1 MWSEQLWQSTK
12 IVMHDLLQSKHKIL
26 FVCTGNICRSPS
38 AEGVFRKMIEEHK
51 SYDSSIYIDSCG
63 THSYHIGESPD
74 GRAQHAASNRGIDIS
89 KQKARQIEAD
99 DFDFFDYILVMDNF
113 NLNVIHSMVDESY
126 RSKIHLFLD
135 YTELNEYKEVPDP
148 YYGGDRGFEIV
159 LDLLEQASIG
169 LIKYLQSN

>member
-1 MWSEQLWQSTK
+1 
-12 IVMHDLLQSKHKIL
+12 
-26 FVCTGNICRSPS
+26 
-38 AEGVFRKMIEEHK
+38 
-51 SYDSSIYIDSCG
+51 
-63 THSYHIGESPD
+63 
-74 GRAQHAASNRGIDIS
+74 
-89 KQKARQIEAD
+89 
-99 DFDFFDYILVMDNF
+99 VMDNF
-113 NLNVIHSMVDESY
+113 NLNVIHSMVDETY